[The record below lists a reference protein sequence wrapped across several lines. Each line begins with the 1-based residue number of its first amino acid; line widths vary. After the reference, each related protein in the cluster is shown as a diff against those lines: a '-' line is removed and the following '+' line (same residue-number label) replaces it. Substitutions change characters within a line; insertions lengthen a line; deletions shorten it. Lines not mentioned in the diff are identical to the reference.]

1 MTDPK
6 QSLAD
11 AQRLKEQ
18 SQRER
23 DAKIAKAMEGP
34 TSHKFSD
41 YDNSP
46 QGQKAIAL
54 GIKNRQG
61 APYDYA
67 TSPAANFKWPEI
79 DPASIGNLE
88 PWLCYAK
95 GGGWIDLNAIASG
108 AERRAKAAYRTL
120 GDVEGPMWQRVDDA
134 AYATINTLEA
144 LSDAQL
150 AASAQQYGLKKDA
163 RYGYRD
169 YLAGLKFEFDDAVR
183 RANKQAQRGLDA
195 AMEHQKQEMDGHIAK
210 AKSGGLMDPVQGVSL
225 EDWAGANAKIVSGEP
240 LENVL
245 KVLQVEKPAWDAI
258 SAEWNG
264 RMSRDTTFAIATVYG
279 NAFTNPNIGRFAAA
293 APKAGAPAPAAAAA
307 GGGALT
313 KAMNDFELYVKIMT
327 HQSVG
332 AAQGLDA
339 AGVLKKYGL
348 TVMDWSKLGAHWSPK
363 MTTDMALA
371 MKMGSLM
378 QKFTAELSQPGAGD
392 DISF

>member
-1 MTDPK
+1 
-6 QSLAD
+6 
-11 AQRLKEQ
+11 
-18 SQRER
+18 
-23 DAKIAKAMEGP
+23 
-34 TSHKFSD
+34 
-41 YDNSP
+41 
-46 QGQKAIAL
+46 
-54 GIKNRQG
+54 
-61 APYDYA
+61 
-67 TSPAANFKWPEI
+67 
-79 DPASIGNLE
+79 
-88 PWLCYAK
+88 
-95 GGGWIDLNAIASG
+95 
-108 AERRAKAAYRTL
+108 
-120 GDVEGPMWQRVDDA
+120 MWQRVDDA

-144 LSDAQL
+144 LPDAQL
-150 AASAQQYGLKKDA
+150 AAQAQQYGLKKDA

-240 LENVL
+240 LANVL

-293 APKAGAPAPAAAAA
+293 APKAAAAAPAAA
-307 GGGALT
+307 GGALA

-348 TVMDWSKLGAHWSPK
+348 SVMDWSKLGAHWSPK
-363 MTTDMALA
+363 MTSDMSLA
-371 MKMGSLM
+371 MKMGALM